1 MNIFEALRKDH
12 DLQRKLVDQLIE
24 THGKSDEREKLFQW
38 IKAELKSHATAE
50 ERCFYVPLMQHDMT
64 QEKSRH
70 SIAEHHEM
78 DEMLEKLEKT
88 EHSSPAWLVEAKNL
102 QHRVHHHLDEEELE
116 VFQLGGRVL
125 TDAQKADLADEYQ
138 QEMTEQKAKD
148 W

>member
-1 MNIFEALRKDH
+1 MNIFQALREDH

-24 THGKSDEREKLFQW
+24 TQGDSDERDQLFQR

-50 ERCFYVPLMQHDMT
+50 ERCFYVPLMEHDMT

-78 DEMLEKLEKT
+78 DEMIEKLEKT
-88 EHSSPAWLVEAKNL
+88 EYSSSAWLVEAKNL
-102 QHRVHHHLDEEELE
+102 QHRVHHHLDEEENE
-116 VFQLGGRVL
+116 CFQLAGKVL
-125 TDAQKADLADEYQ
+125 TDEQKTALAADYQ
-138 QEMTEQKAKD
+138 KEMTEQKAKS